1 MKKKLITILVTSI
14 IMIAATGAF
23 LWKMNDMS
31 KKMEKQE
38 EAVLDEE
45 RDLKEYQG
53 IKAAETVEEQSL
65 RP

>member
-38 EAVLDEE
+38 EAEE
-45 RDLKEYQG
+45 
-53 IKAAETVEEQSL
+53 
-65 RP
+65 